1 MTGARAATGARASA
15 RGRSRLLGV
24 VAALVLGAAL
34 TACSDDHVVASDSQQ
49 LYLKVPSSWTVFDQH
64 ALATDGAFGSLFTST
79 PIFAAIAFGAR
90 HVRPSEA
97 FTPTRYPWAIVVVRP
112 LNGSEQAQMSLN
124 GLRDVLFNV
133 DTLQSEGAE
142 VQALASPSLLVNGS
156 LHGTLVAYEIQ
167 GSQASSALAY
177 EQETWVNSA
186 TDKVWVLMTGCSP
199 SCFQAQQPVISR
211 IMQSFLVIDRGK
223 S

>member
-1 MTGARAATGARASA
+1 MAS
-15 RGRSRLLGV
+15 RRSRLFGAV
-24 VAALVLGAAL
+24 STLVLGTAL
-34 TACSDDHVVASDSQQ
+34 TACSDGHVVASDSQQ

-64 ALATDGAFGSLFTST
+64 DLAKDGAFSSLFTST

-90 HVRPSEA
+90 HARPGDA
-97 FTPTRYPWAIVVVRP
+97 FTPSGYPWAIVVVRP
-112 LNGSEQAQMSLN
+112 LSGSEQSQMSLN

-133 DTLQSEGAE
+133 DTLQTEGAN
-142 VQALASPSLLVNGS
+142 VQSLTSPALLVNGG

-167 GSQASSALAY
+167 GSQANSALAY

-186 TDKVWVLMTGCSP
+186 TNKVWVLMAGCSP
-199 SCFQAQQPVISR
+199 TCFQVQQPVITR
-211 IMQSFLVIDRGK
+211 IMQSFLVTDRGK